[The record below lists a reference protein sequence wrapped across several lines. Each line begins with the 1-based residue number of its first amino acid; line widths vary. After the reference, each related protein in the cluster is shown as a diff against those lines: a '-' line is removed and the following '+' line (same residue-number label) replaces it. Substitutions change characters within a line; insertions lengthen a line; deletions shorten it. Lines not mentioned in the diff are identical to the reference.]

1 MTDPLQRSMRTNVVI
16 TLWKTLEEVRD
27 YRKVWKDKLCKE
39 EKEWLD
45 KAEQYLVE
53 LLRPFGWIREKER
66 DGRGSE

>member
-1 MTDPLQRSMRTNVVI
+1 MIDPLQRSMRTNVVI
-16 TLWKTLEEVRD
+16 TLWKALEKVRD
-27 YRKVWKDKLCKE
+27 YREIWEDSLCKE

-66 DGRGSE
+66 DV